1 MTPVFQSGTAP
12 CSRLPRLDPISTVED
27 RPGGPL
33 VAVGW
38 NRGLRR
44 PCQDVRMPAL
54 GVSAIDE
61 ICEHTARFRIPVD
74 IALATWRLEAVS
86 VSFARPLRPLAR
98 LWRPSLGVAR
108 RAIAFFFGWLGLAP
122 FANRL
127 PRRVVHR
134 VAPLHVDRT
143 SWVSCT
149 LENVGGSTDALRRPE
164 VPCGRW
170 RPREGLTYEPR
181 NLIPPPPRRMWR
193 VAVPRRLLLSYR
205 SWPEPRATG

>member
-108 RAIAFFFGWLGLAP
+108 RAIAFFSGGWGLRPLPIVSLA
-122 FANRL
+122 ALCTGL
-127 PRRVVHR
+127 PRCTSTEPRGS
-134 VAPLHVDRT
+134 VAPSRT
-143 SWVSCT
+143 SAVRRT
-149 LENVGGSTDALRRPE
+149 PFVARRFLAGGGDLEKV
-164 VPCGRW
+164 
-170 RPREGLTYEPR
+170 
-181 NLIPPPPRRMWR
+181 
-193 VAVPRRLLLSYR
+193 
-205 SWPEPRATG
+205 